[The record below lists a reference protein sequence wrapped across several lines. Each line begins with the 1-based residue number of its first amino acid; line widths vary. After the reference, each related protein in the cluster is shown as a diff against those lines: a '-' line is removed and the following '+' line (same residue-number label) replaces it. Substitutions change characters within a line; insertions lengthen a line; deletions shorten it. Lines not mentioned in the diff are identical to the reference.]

1 MLCAQREV
9 DVIVQ
14 QLQESAAA
22 EKAKNQ
28 FVYNQLNRA
37 VAEKQKDYDEV
48 TAHSLTITMPNNTTI
63 HQEELY
69 MYMKIKFE
77 CIEFNHCLHQC
88 LHIFLLTTGS
98 C

>member
-1 MLCAQREV
+1 MLSAQREV

-28 FVYNQLNRA
+28 FIYNQLNRA

-48 TAHSLTITMPNNTTI
+48 TTHSVTITIPNNTTM

-69 MYMKIKFE
+69 MYMKIKLE
-77 CIEFNHCLHQC
+77 CIEFNHCLRRC
-88 LHIFLLTTGS
+88 LYIF